1 MTTIRAGT
9 TTTTKLSIEADG
21 SDSITI
27 ATGGSDVLSISNS
40 GINILS
46 DTFIVPTGNTNSRPS
61 DAMVGEIR
69 FNTDTAKLEGY
80 DGANWANIE
89 P

>member
-9 TTTTKLSIEADG
+9 TSTTKLSIESDG
-21 SDSITI
+21 NDSITI
-27 ATGGSDVLSISNS
+27 ASGQSNVLSISNS

-61 DAMVGEIR
+61 EAIIGEIR
-69 FNTDTAKLEGY
+69 FNTDIAKLEGY
-80 DGANWANIE
+80 DGTNWANIE